1 MNYEEQATTA
11 RWNLSE
17 LYEGASDVRIF
28 RDLQRALNK
37 SVKFRD
43 LYRGKF
49 EAQSVDPALVYEALK
64 EYERIHLIGMKPY
77 LYATLLFSSDT
88 RNETALTLLQQ
99 VKERWVHVLQN
110 VTFFTCELMELPDE
124 KLSSLA
130 SDSLLSE
137 YRHFLLKLK
146 KRKPYRLSEAEEKI
160 ASMKNLSGRDTFLNF
175 YSEFLGTL
183 SISLEI
189 HGKMKDLSLPEAIN
203 LFNSP
208 DARLRE
214 KAMLGVLREM
224 ENHGLI
230 FKTML
235 NALILDHKL
244 ECSARGHPF
253 PMHRMLMENEVDN
266 STADML
272 MELTEE
278 KHHLARSYLRKKA
291 RLLPGKTIRIS
302 DVYAPAAGDELHFDL
317 YGAREVI
324 AEAMASFYEPLEAL
338 VLDFFEKG
346 WIDAEIR
353 KGKKEGAFCTCFI
366 PSVHPYISVHFGG
379 KLRDLLT
386 LAHELGHGMHFSL
399 ASKNSYLNFMPPFVI
414 GEAIATFTE
423 LVVAH
428 HLISLKGEKDAGR
441 QAMASLLDN
450 FLLTVF
456 RQALI
461 TRFEREIHDIAGVR
475 LPGAGEL
482 CHIWWGMNRELYG
495 NVVEIDPA
503 YRWGW
508 ACVPHI
514 FRSHFYCFSYVFGGL
529 LAHAMYRRYERLGH
543 KFARRVIKLM
553 ESGGSLSTGQ
563 LLGVLGA
570 AAGDREFWDEGFR
583 AFEELLKGY
592 SQN

>member
-146 KRKPYRLSEAEEKI
+146 KRKPHRLSEAEEKI

-386 LAHELGHGMHFSL
+386 LAHELGHGIHFSL

-461 TRFEREIHDIAGVR
+461 TRFEREIHAIAGVR

-583 AFEELLKGY
+583 AFEELLKDY

>member
-17 LYEGASDVRIF
+17 MYEGASDVRIF

-130 SDSLLSE
+130 SDSLLSD
-137 YRHFLLKLK
+137 YRHFLLRLK
-146 KRKPYRLSEAEEKI
+146 KRKPHRLSEAEEKI
-160 ASMKNLSGRDTFLNF
+160 VRMKNLSGRDTFLNF

-386 LAHELGHGMHFSL
+386 LAHELGHGIHFSL

>member
-1 MNYEEQATTA
+1 M
-11 RWNLSE
+11 
-17 LYEGASDVRIF
+17 YEGASDVRIF

-386 LAHELGHGMHFSL
+386 LAHELGHGIHFSL

-428 HLISLKGEKDAGR
+428 HLISLKDEKDAGR

-461 TRFEREIHDIAGVR
+461 TRFEREIHVIAGVR

-482 CHIWWGMNRELYG
+482 CHIWWGLNRELYG

-529 LAHAMYRRYERLGH
+529 LAYAMYRRYERLGH

-563 LLGVLGA
+563 LLEVLGA

-583 AFEELLKGY
+583 AFEELLKDY